1 MLQKHLGVLVAKLDR
16 CSIGHLFTELELN
29 PFFVVHMLLLDS
41 LLQHFEL
48 VLESYTLNGC

>member
-1 MLQKHLGVLVAKLDR
+1 MLQKHLGVLVAKLNW
-16 CSIGHLFTELELN
+16 CSIGHLLSKLELD

-48 VLESYTLNGC
+48 VLESYTLDGC